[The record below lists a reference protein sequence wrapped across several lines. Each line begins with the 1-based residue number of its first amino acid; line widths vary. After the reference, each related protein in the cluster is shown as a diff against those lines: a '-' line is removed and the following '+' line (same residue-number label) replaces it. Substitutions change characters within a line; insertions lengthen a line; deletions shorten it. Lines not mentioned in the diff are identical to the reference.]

1 MPLLTEIMSLTEILL
16 EVLINR
22 HLNDSYTQKIKNKI
36 LKEFIYDFKLQLVDI
51 LNKYDNNETILLET
65 SSESGCELPPV
76 VKRIK
81 LEEKNKVCDNDI
93 SLDIPQSPK
102 SSKFF
107 ENTTP
112 KNEISESKST
122 PSESQSFEITPKKSI
137 SQNSDPLDLNHPTQM
152 DYSIFVAPVKSENIS
167 VNCKDENKNIQNI
180 NIKFD
185 EIE

>member
-1 MPLLTEIMSLTEILL
+1 MGDSSLESQVELTASNHLSSRLTHKTMPLLTEIISLTEILL

-36 LKEFIYDFKLQLVDI
+36 LNEFIYDFKLQLVDI

-65 SSESGCELPPV
+65 SSESECELPPV

-81 LEEKNKVCDNDI
+81 LEEKIKNKICVNDI

-102 SSKFF
+102 SSQIF

-122 PSESQSFEITPKKSI
+122 PSESRS
-137 SQNSDPLDLNHPTQM
+137 
-152 DYSIFVAPVKSENIS
+152 
-167 VNCKDENKNIQNI
+167 
-180 NIKFD
+180 
-185 EIE
+185 